1 MRSDR
6 WEQIDEFY
14 HAALEREESERAAF
28 LDKACSG
35 DAELRREVES
45 LLASHV
51 GARTF
56 LGAPALEVA
65 ADLVVEQ
72 PDSTACSTPLAP
84 GMQLGA
90 YRLGGVLGEGGMGVV
105 YRALDTK
112 LNRPVAIKFLSS
124 ELADSAAARR
134 FQREA
139 QLASSLNHPHI
150 LTVHDTGEFEGRHY
164 LVTEFVDGGT
174 LRAWSREKHTW
185 RQLVELLVGVADGL
199 AAAHAAGI
207 LHRDIKPENI
217 LVARNGYAKLADF
230 GLAKL
235 AERTDGEP
243 VTVTLTEGRTRPGVV
258 IGTIAYMS
266 PEQASG
272 RPIDARSDIFSFGVV
287 LHELF
292 TGRRPF
298 GGATGLEVLQAI
310 IHGTP
315 ESLAEEVPLRL
326 RLVVEKALEKDPAE
340 RYQSMRELV
349 VDLRRAARQKAPDA
363 APAAVV
369 KARGRWLPWV
379 AVAGL
384 AAAAALWEA
393 NRPRATPE
401 NPLAN
406 AQFTRLTNFEGA
418 EHAAAISPDGRWVAF
433 RADRDG
439 PFDVWLSQ
447 IGTWRFANL
456 TQGKVDEEPYPMRS
470 LGFFGDGSEIWLFGP
485 PDRRLRLVPLM
496 GGTSRVFLGEG
507 VIEAGWSA
515 DGARLVY
522 HTSEDGDPMF
532 VADRTGASPRRIFT
546 GPQAGWHN
554 HFPTWSLDGRWIYFV
569 SYFGTANEMDLWRI
583 AATGGGPERLTQ
595 HNSDVAYP
603 APIDNRTVL
612 YVARDRD
619 GSGLWLWA
627 LDVERKL
634 TRRVSFGL
642 EKYTSVAA
650 SADGRRLVASVA
662 SPGPSLW
669 SVSIGDRPVE
679 EREIK
684 PFPLPSVNA
693 IAPRFAATSLF
704 YLSSRGAGNGL
715 WRYQDGQTLE
725 IWKSADGPLL
735 EPPAV
740 SPDGR
745 RVTIVLRRSGK
756 LRLHVVS
763 ADGAE
768 IQPVA
773 QPLDVLGTACWSP
786 DGKWIVTGG
795 NDAAGPGLFKIP
807 AEGGAPVRLVGGR
820 ALNPVWSPDGGL
832 IVYASPEVAGSMPLF
847 AVSPDGIPVELPAIR
862 VSAWGEHFRFLPNGK
877 ALVYMQQGG
886 PVQDFW
892 LLDLVTKKSR
902 QLTRLHNAA
911 AMRTFDITPDGK
923 QIVFDR
929 LRENSDIVLIDLPK

>member
-1 MRSDR
+1 M
-6 WEQIDEFY
+6 
-14 HAALEREESERAAF
+14 
-28 LDKACSG
+28 
-35 DAELRREVES
+35 
-45 LLASHV
+45 
-51 GARTF
+51 
-56 LGAPALEVA
+56 
-65 ADLVVEQ
+65 
-72 PDSTACSTPLAP
+72 
-84 GMQLGA
+84 
-90 YRLGGVLGEGGMGVV
+90 
-105 YRALDTK
+105 
-112 LNRPVAIKFLSS
+112 
-124 ELADSAAARR
+124 
-134 FQREA
+134 
-139 QLASSLNHPHI
+139 
-150 LTVHDTGEFEGRHY
+150 
-164 LVTEFVDGGT
+164 
-174 LRAWSREKHTW
+174 
-185 RQLVELLVGVADGL
+185 
-199 AAAHAAGI
+199 
-207 LHRDIKPENI
+207 
-217 LVARNGYAKLADF
+217 
-230 GLAKL
+230 
-235 AERTDGEP
+235 
-243 VTVTLTEGRTRPGVV
+243 
-258 IGTIAYMS
+258 
-266 PEQASG
+266 
-272 RPIDARSDIFSFGVV
+272 
-287 LHELF
+287 
-292 TGRRPF
+292 
-298 GGATGLEVLQAI
+298 
-310 IHGTP
+310 
-315 ESLAEEVPLRL
+315 
-326 RLVVEKALEKDPAE
+326 VEKALEKDPAE

-470 LGFFGDGSEIWLFGP
+470 LGFGP

-532 VADRTGASPRRIFT
+532 VADLTGASPRRIFT

-603 APIDNRTVL
+603 APIDNRTVR

-662 SPGPSLW
+662 SPGP
-669 SVSIGDRPVE
+669 
-679 EREIK
+679 K
-684 PFPLPSVNA
+684 PLECLDWRSPS
-693 IAPRFAATSLF
+693 
-704 YLSSRGAGNGL
+704 
-715 WRYQDGQTLE
+715 
-725 IWKSADGPLL
+725 
-735 EPPAV
+735 
-740 SPDGR
+740 
-745 RVTIVLRRSGK
+745 
-756 LRLHVVS
+756 
-763 ADGAE
+763 
-768 IQPVA
+768 
-773 QPLDVLGTACWSP
+773 
-786 DGKWIVTGG
+786 
-795 NDAAGPGLFKIP
+795 
-807 AEGGAPVRLVGGR
+807 
-820 ALNPVWSPDGGL
+820 
-832 IVYASPEVAGSMPLF
+832 
-847 AVSPDGIPVELPAIR
+847 
-862 VSAWGEHFRFLPNGK
+862 
-877 ALVYMQQGG
+877 
-886 PVQDFW
+886 
-892 LLDLVTKKSR
+892 
-902 QLTRLHNAA
+902 
-911 AMRTFDITPDGK
+911 
-923 QIVFDR
+923 
-929 LRENSDIVLIDLPK
+929 